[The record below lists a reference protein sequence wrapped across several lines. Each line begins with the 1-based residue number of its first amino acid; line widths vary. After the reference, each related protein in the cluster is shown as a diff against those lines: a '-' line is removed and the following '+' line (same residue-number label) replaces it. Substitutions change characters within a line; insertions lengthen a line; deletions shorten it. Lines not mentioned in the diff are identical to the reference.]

1 MTTVLPE
8 PYGTDPLVTDSV
20 VVKNLDA
27 DLKVY
32 PDLYAAGSEPL
43 DEDEMRL
50 TVLGSG
56 YPSRRGQG
64 CAGFMV
70 ELGNGEVF
78 LFDAG
83 SGTNAAFNHMK
94 VPYHKANKIFIT
106 HNHLDHIGD
115 LLAYYDFG
123 QSNGRMEPM
132 FIYGPEGE
140 THELGV
146 EALVENLYKV
156 AAWHD
161 TFKKAVLDP
170 RGFDMR
176 ARQFGA
182 SQNEVVYDSDGAK
195 ITSFPVP
202 HGLYGA
208 VGYRLDWKGMSLVY
222 SGDCEPNTFTVENSQ
237 DVDVLIHEIFNTP
250 DTYVKYQGWTEQM
263 AKIVSWTVHT
273 APEAAAEVFS
283 RTNPRL
289 AVGFHSMIVSGTPQP
304 ILDALRTRYDGPVL
318 ISQDFTV
325 VNITPDQIVTRMV
338 KSEPAPFL
346 TPPDDAYVK
355 SKGGSQSKTM
365 HLLPDWLDESII
377 KLDFIEEFRRELKSK
392 SIE

>member
-1 MTTVLPE
+1 MATLLPP
-8 PYGTDPLVTDSV
+8 PYGTAPLATDSV
-20 VVKNLDA
+20 VVKNPDA
-27 DLKVY
+27 DLKSY
-32 PDLYAAGSEPL
+32 PDQYTAGSEVL
-43 DEDEMRL
+43 DDNEMRL

-83 SGTNAAFNHMK
+83 SGTNSAFNHMK

-123 QSNGRMEPM
+123 QSNGRLEPL

-140 THELGV
+140 TRELGT

-161 TFKKAVLDP
+161 KFKTAVLDP

-176 ARQFGA
+176 AMQFGA
-182 SQNEVVYDSDGAK
+182 RRQEVVWDSGGVK
-195 ITSFPVP
+195 VTSFPVP
-202 HGLYGA
+202 HGLFGA
-208 VGYRLDWKGMSLVY
+208 VGYRLDWNGLSMVY

-237 DVDVLIHEIFNTP
+237 DVDVLIHEIFNAP
-250 DTYVKYQGWTEQM
+250 STYVDYQGWTERM

-273 APEAAAEVFS
+273 APEAAGEVFA

-289 AVGFHSMIVSGTPQP
+289 AVGFHSMVVSGTPQP
-304 ILDALRTRYDGPVL
+304 ILDAVRTRYDGPVL
-318 ISQDFTV
+318 IAQDFTV
-325 VNITPDQIVTRMV
+325 VNISPDQIVTRMAAF
-338 KSEPAPFL
+338 EPAPFL
-346 TPPDDAYVK
+346 TPPEAEYIK
-355 SKGGSQSKTM
+355 SKGGSHTKTM
-365 HLLPDWLDESII
+365 DLLPDWLDESII
-377 KLDFIEEFRRELKSK
+377 KIDFIEDFKRELK
-392 SIE
+392 EGGA